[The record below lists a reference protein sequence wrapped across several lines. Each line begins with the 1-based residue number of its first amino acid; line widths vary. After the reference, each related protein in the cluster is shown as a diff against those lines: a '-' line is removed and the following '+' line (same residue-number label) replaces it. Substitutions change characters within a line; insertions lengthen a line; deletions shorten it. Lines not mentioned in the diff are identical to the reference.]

1 MLQISLRRLAAWL
14 VLSSLFALQGGALLE
29 ARHPDSD
36 DAACV
41 GVSATGAHHADGAQF
56 ESPLPSPPL
65 EHCAVCHLQRAF
77 RTARP
82 GNIAAEVI
90 PHVFPVYR
98 TEPAPRLVSGTT
110 HGVSPRGPP
119 ARLV

>member
-1 MLQISLRRLAAWL
+1 MLMTSLRRIAAWL
-14 VLSSLFALQGGALLE
+14 VLGSLFALQGGALLE

-36 DAACV
+36 DTACT
-41 GVSATGAHHADGAQF
+41 GVSATGAHHAGGTQF
-56 ESPLPSPPL
+56 EIPLPSRPL

-82 GNIAAEVI
+82 GSIAAEVI

-98 TEPAPRLVSGTT
+98 SEPAPGLVSATT

-119 ARLV
+119 SVFV